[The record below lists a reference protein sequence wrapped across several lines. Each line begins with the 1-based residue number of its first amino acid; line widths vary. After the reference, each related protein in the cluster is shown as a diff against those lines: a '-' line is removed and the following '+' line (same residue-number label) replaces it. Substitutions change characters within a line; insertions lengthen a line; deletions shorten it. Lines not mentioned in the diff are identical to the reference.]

1 MEKLANISV
10 FESLQNQANQN
21 MMTQGMTSMS
31 VFNVT
36 DQLKSDFFQ
45 FLDKLPVND
54 DIWPAIRDK
63 VKEMAVNHRED
74 FDNRYM
80 GKIAKEIAAMTDE
93 WYSHNW
99 EKFRGMTY
107 KMPNIISKLRDFG
120 TNLADAEYMNR
131 GNAFDGDA
139 YDREIPRWAMQYL
152 LTGKDR
158 SLDDDDKFMIDTWL
172 GGFHRCIGD
181 IVVVDNDPPDNYY
194 ETDFGPARDV
204 VRVRLYFM
212 SDKEYFARRRQ
223 QKGGRFCGR
232 NC

>member
-1 MEKLANISV
+1 MQKLADIGM
-10 FESLQNQANQN
+10 FEGLQNQANQN
-21 MMTQGMTSMS
+21 MMTQGMTPMS

-45 FLDKLPVND
+45 FLDTLPVND
-54 DIWPAIRDK
+54 DIWPAIRAK

-74 FDNRYM
+74 FDNRPM
-80 GKIAKEIAAMTDE
+80 GKVANEIAAMTDE
-93 WYSHNW
+93 WYRLNW

-139 YDREIPRWAMQYL
+139 YDREIPRQYLQYL

-158 SLDDDDKFMIDTWL
+158 SLD
-172 GGFHRCIGD
+172 
-181 IVVVDNDPPDNYY
+181 
-194 ETDFGPARDV
+194 
-204 VRVRLYFM
+204 
-212 SDKEYFARRRQ
+212 SDENS
-223 QKGGRFCGR
+223 C
-232 NC
+232 